1 MPEISFQSKRVGYGM
16 PLSHSMSV
24 AWENRERPKT
34 PSYRRAERVRPCHS
48 VLSSYVTHVSWTGR
62 SRIVRSSV
70 LCMPWTQLD
79 ARVPGRLDR
88 VGCDKT
94 ETGGRPGGRG

>member
-1 MPEISFQSKRVGYGM
+1 MFSNNAEES
-16 PLSHSMSV
+16 
-24 AWENRERPKT
+24 ET

-62 SRIVRSSV
+62 SLIVRSSV
-70 LCMPWTQLD
+70 LSMPWTQLD